1 MYRSFLFTPLPLLRL
16 FAIFILLLLGVVKVG
31 YGQDK
36 KRTYANFQGSYE
48 AGINLFGLLT
58 GSV

>member
-1 MYRSFLFTPLPLLRL
+1 MEASSTHPKSSFLQIFVSLLV
-16 FAIFILLLLGVVKVG
+16 LLCGMAGVG